1 MFSRSAS
8 RRRAAFT
15 LVELLIGLAVFG
27 LFMTGLLT
35 TWLVLTSS
43 GVNTTA
49 YAARQND
56 QMRVFD
62 YLKRD
67 IRRATLAEI
76 YNGGTLVTD
85 TTTFGTELRLTIPD
99 YYSDTREEDDVYGPK
114 ATVPPTVT
122 AGAVSY
128 GTNLIV
134 RYYASGGAVI
144 RDESGTLRT
153 VASSAGAFAPS
164 FKNET
169 SGAIRCRLLFD
180 QPMRGGSARTLH
192 RQADILCVPRF
203 VLQL

>member
-1 MFSRSAS
+1 VISHSAN

-27 LFMTGLLT
+27 LFMTGLLA

-43 GVNTTA
+43 GLNATA

-67 IRRATLAEI
+67 IRRATVIEI

-85 TTTFGTELRLTIPD
+85 TTTFGNELRLTIPD

-114 ATVPPTVT
+114 TTVAPTVT

-128 GTNLIV
+128 GTNLTV
-134 RYYASGGAVI
+134 RYYATGGAVI

-153 VASSAGAFAPS
+153 VAGAAGAFAPS

-180 QPMRGGSARTLH
+180 QAMRGGSVRTLH
-192 RQADILCVPRF
+192 RQVETVFVPRF